1 MSSQPPW
8 ETQIQPGW
16 GSQPPPEQPRPGP
29 QQPPQ
34 QQPQGEGWNQGS
46 YVPPP
51 PPQGPPQQGP
61 PPQHD
66 RIPFPQAQPPQQDQ
80 IPYPQDQGQYPQPQ
94 GQYPQSQGQYPQSQ
108 GQHPQSQPPQQDRAP
123 YQPDQGPYPQYTT
136 QPPPPQFTPP
146 QMPGMSYPGE
156 EPPPKKG
163 NTGRIVAGVAAVV
176 VLLGAAGGIYVLT
189 KGDSKKDTKAQ
200 PAAAT
205 TSASP
210 TAPATPASS
219 SSASFPDNS
228 YTGSAAPPASA
239 SSTGGGA
246 ALDNAATDKTP
257 FTAQALVA
265 QSFTDDKNVTYALK
279 YAQSQP
285 CAKIGDTAVQNIVK
299 SAKCTD
305 LMAASWIDPDNNRI
319 VVSAMIIPY
328 PDAATAS
335 AIYKKLSATHTG
347 DYAQWCPPAGQ
358 PGADTC
364 TKLAKAGAV
373 TREGKF
379 GSFHR
384 YVLITTA
391 VYADLRNDD
400 SQKDWLTSAAH
411 GAFQNTLPG
420 Q

>member
-16 GSQPPPEQPRPGP
+16 GSQPPPEQPRQQPQQDGGWNQGPYVPPPQDRVPYQQP

-34 QQPQGEGWNQGS
+34 QDRVPYQQP
-46 YVPPP
+46 P
-51 PPQGPPQQGP
+51 
-61 PPQHD
+61 
-66 RIPFPQAQPPQQDQ
+66 QPPQQ
-80 IPYPQDQGQYPQPQ
+80 YPG
-94 GQYPQSQGQYPQSQ
+94 
-108 GQHPQSQPPQQDRAP
+108 
-123 YQPDQGPYPQYTT
+123 GPYPQ

-146 QMPGMSYPGE
+146 QLPGMDYGHE
-156 EPPPKKG
+156 EPPPR
-163 NTGRIVAGVAAVV
+163 NNAWRVIMSIVAVV
-176 VLLGAAGGIYVLT
+176 VLAGAAGGIYVLT
-189 KGDSKKDTKAQ
+189 KGKSDTKAQ

-205 TSASP
+205 TTSSAPASP
-210 TAPATPASS
+210 TAPASS
-219 SSASFPDNS
+219 SSSFPNNS

-246 ALDNAATDKTP
+246 TLDNAATDKTP
-257 FTAQALVA
+257 FTADALVA
-265 QSFTDDKNVTYALK
+265 KSFTDDKNVTYALK
-279 YAQSQP
+279 NSGVEP
-285 CAKIGDTAVQNIVK
+285 CDKVGDAAVQKIVT
-299 SAKCTD
+299 SAKCTNF
-305 LMAASWIDPDNNRI
+305 MAASWIDPDNNRI

-328 PDAATAS
+328 QDAATAS
-335 AIYKKLSATHTG
+335 AIYKKLATTHTG
-347 DYAQWCPPAGQ
+347 DYAQWCPPLGQ
-358 PGADTC
+358 PGNGTC
-364 TKLAKAGAV
+364 PKLAKGGTF

-391 VYADLRNDD
+391 VYVDLRNDD

>member
-16 GSQPPPEQPRPGP
+16 GSQPPPEQPQPGP
-29 QQPPQ
+29 QQPQ
-34 QQPQGEGWNQGS
+34 QGEGWNQGS
-46 YVPPP
+46 YP
-51 PPQGPPQQGP
+51 PPQPPPGP
-61 PPQHD
+61 PPQPN
-66 RIPFPQAQPPQQDQ
+66 RIQFPQAQPPQ
-80 IPYPQDQGQYPQPQ
+80 PDQGPFPQ
-94 GQYPQSQGQYPQSQ
+94 G
-108 GQHPQSQPPQQDRAP
+108 QPPQQDRIP
-123 YQPDQGPYPQYTT
+123 YPQGQPPQPDQGPYPQFTV

-146 QMPGMSYPGE
+146 QMPGMPYPGE

-163 NTGRIVAGVAAVV
+163 NTGRILAGVAAVV

-205 TSASP
+205 SSAAP
-210 TAPATPASS
+210 TTPASS

-246 ALDNAATDKTP
+246 SLDNAATDKTP

-279 YAQSQP
+279 YAQAQP

-335 AIYKKLSATHTG
+335 AVYKKLSATHTG

-364 TKLAKAGAV
+364 TKLAKAGTV

-391 VYADLRNDD
+391 VYVDLRNDD

>member
-16 GSQPPPEQPRPGP
+16 GSQPQPPEQPQQAP
-29 QQPPQ
+29 QQPQ
-34 QQPQGEGWNQGS
+34 QGGGWNQGP

-51 PPQGPPQQGP
+51 QQPMPQQGP
-61 PPQHD
+61 PPQQV
-66 RIPFPQAQPPQQDQ
+66 PQPGP
-80 IPYPQDQGQYPQPQ
+80 GQYPQF
-94 GQYPQSQGQYPQSQ
+94 
-108 GQHPQSQPPQQDRAP
+108 
-123 YQPDQGPYPQYTT
+123 TM

-146 QMPGMSYPGE
+146 QLPGVPFPGDA
-156 EPPPKKG
+156 PPPKK
-163 NTGRIVAGVAAVV
+163 NPAVRVVAIVLGVI
-176 VLLGAAGGIYVLT
+176 LLVGGAGGIYLMT
-189 KGDSKKDTKAQ
+189 KGGKSTPKAQ
-200 PAAAT
+200 TTPTAVDTTASTPTTPAT
-205 TSASP
+205 TG
-210 TAPATPASS
+210 SS
-219 SSASFPDNS
+219 SFPDNS

-239 SSTGGGA
+239 SSPAGGA
-246 ALDNAATDKTP
+246 SLDSAATDKTP
-257 FTAQALVA
+257 FTADALVA
-265 QSFTDDKNVTYALK
+265 KSFTDDKNVTYALK
-279 YAQSQP
+279 FAQPQP
-285 CAKIGDTAVQNIVK
+285 CAKIGDAVVATIVR
-299 SAKCTD
+299 SVDCTD
-305 LMAASWIDPDNNRI
+305 FMAASWIDPANNRI
-319 VVSAMIIPY
+319 VVSAMVIPY
-328 PDAATAS
+328 PDAATAA

-364 TKLAKAGAV
+364 TKLAKGGTF

-391 VYADLRNDD
+391 VYADLRNDN